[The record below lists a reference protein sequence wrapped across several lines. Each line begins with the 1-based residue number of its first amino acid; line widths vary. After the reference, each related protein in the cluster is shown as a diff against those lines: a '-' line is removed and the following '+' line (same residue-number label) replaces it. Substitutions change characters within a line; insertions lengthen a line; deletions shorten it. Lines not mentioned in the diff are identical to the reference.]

1 MEYSQKTEIL
11 FTAYIQQ
18 KQEPTYMSGQD
29 LVRERTVQIS
39 TFPSCYFTPCF
50 IPKIWGSL

>member
-50 IPKIWGSL
+50 IPKI